1 MENNAFLGPLGQ
13 KPIALLFHF
22 GKIRAEKKS
31 LVLFN
36 NRFLREYSVDFDN
49 SFFPSSAHARSTG
62 YTSMSKRIVAI
73 GGARDDYMSLS
84 ISLEHPVVAIW
95 RSLIQL
101 ERALNINPCLY
112 QLFN

>member
-36 NRFLREYSVDFDN
+36 NRFLREYSADFDN
-49 SFFPSSAHARSTG
+49 SFFPISALVRSTG
-62 YTSMSKRIVAI
+62 YTSMSKRVVTICA
-73 GGARDDYMSLS
+73 ARDDYISVS
-84 ISLEHPVVAIW
+84 ISLEHPVLMSKKCDSY
-95 RSLIQL
+95 R
-101 ERALNINPCLY
+101 Y
-112 QLFN
+112 KMD